1 MWCETIPSFYMLKD
15 PMIFQPLLQF
25 QTLPSWLLSC
35 STVTSGMFRES
46 LATSVVFLGFSAKT
60 KNWVQAL
67 NLKLRNGNAAIC
79 MCLFVSIFMHSWI
92 RSFVRACMHSLIYSF
107 ISFHFVSCRFIFC
120 FSFFDSCIYLFM
132 HLSNLSM
139 YSFLMYVQY
148 SFIFCLFISTCRYL
162 LSYLHTDQDAM
173 HNGPAG
179 DCQEGSFSISVFH
192 NMFNAKK
199 QEPTNVNHLHSS
211 KPPNTKLYRPPL
223 RREPKHGRKTW
234 FLDVP
239 VGDTRKLRCCLKAE
253 YIPPNGHF

>member
-1 MWCETIPSFYMLKD
+1 
-15 PMIFQPLLQF
+15 
-25 QTLPSWLLSC
+25 
-35 STVTSGMFRES
+35 
-46 LATSVVFLGFSAKT
+46 
-60 KNWVQAL
+60 
-67 NLKLRNGNAAIC
+67 
-79 MCLFVSIFMHSWI
+79 
-92 RSFVRACMHSLIYSF
+92 
-107 ISFHFVSCRFIFC
+107 
-120 FSFFDSCIYLFM
+120 
-132 HLSNLSM
+132 
-139 YSFLMYVQY
+139 MYVQY

-253 YIPPNGHF
+253 YIPPNGHFSRETDDLTSNFGRPQFSNKSAARLQPRSVEPLRRSPSTKWTRQKPQEM